1 MDLILASSIQPARP
15 RISPAVATLTLLI
28 ALNLLNYIDPLLLC
42 NCETVKELSFL
53 RVITLFVQWASSRP
67 V

>member
-1 MDLILASSIQPARP
+1 MP
-15 RISPAVATLTLLI
+15 ISGLTP
-28 ALNLLNYIDPLLLC
+28 NPLLLC